1 MNKDL
6 SRHIVV
12 LDLVEFAIVLMDKI
26 HVLGLDTL
34 SELVYSGKGDLF
46 KKIDGYDH

>member
-34 SELVYSGKGDLF
+34 SECDQDLEILVLCSEITRHF
-46 KKIDGYDH
+46 

>member
-26 HVLGLDTL
+26 HV
-34 SELVYSGKGDLF
+34 YSGIGDLF
-46 KKIDGYDH
+46 KKIDG